1 MLRSLRKSSNND
13 VATYGFAFEA
23 SEHDLDPLLVLFLR
37 LLLQGDSR
45 KCLMVGGVIPRIDI
59 SSSIAAGSGLATPD
73 STVASLIHKA
83 MSERRHQHD
92 TDAKNRNRK
101 AKEVS
106 PPDSNV
112 APCDAWAALQVERV
126 LEWLVRIFAAD
137 EQLSG
142 NDSLAG
148 LARDTAS
155 FDLTTACVPLALTGP
170 GAPLSPVRAT
180 SATPVVLPSGGRGSG
195 GRGVK
200 LAAVAGKE

>member
-23 SEHDLDPLLVLFLR
+23 SEHDLDPLLMLFLR

-73 STVASLIHKA
+73 STVASLIQKA

-92 TDAKNRNRK
+92 TDGKNRK

-106 PPDSNV
+106 DSNV